1 MMIVELPER
10 EDNPLFHVESLIE
23 GEYVKYNSNS
33 GYVETCRNT
42 PQVRRSLKRI
52 EREREKKKETK
63 ETNEKDTK

>member
-10 EDNPLFHVESLIE
+10 EDKPLFHVESLIE

-42 PQVRRSLKRI
+42 PQVQRSLKRI
-52 EREREKKKETK
+52 EREREREKR
-63 ETNEKDTK
+63 NE